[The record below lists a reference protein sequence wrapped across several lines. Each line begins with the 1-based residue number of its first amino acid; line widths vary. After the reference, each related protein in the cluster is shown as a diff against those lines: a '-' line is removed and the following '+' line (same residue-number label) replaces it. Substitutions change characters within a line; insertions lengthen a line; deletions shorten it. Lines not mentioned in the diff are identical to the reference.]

1 MTRGGSRSEWN
12 DFRLFSLSSARRQT
26 FTLSITANKT
36 VFWIENAPPWESCP
50 PFFGKR
56 HLWAGLPKLH
66 PPSLC
71 VFDELHEIGGLAIQ
85 NLTNL
90 IQCLHRQ
97 MFHRAGADRGDR
109 GRSDARSF
117 CEFFLRHVA
126 HSKHNLDL
134 ELNHKIPPFLRIQDT
149 TNIVLCQYGI
159 RKIFSFFVKEIT
171 ISVLTNYEF
180 RSNI

>member
-50 PFFGKR
+50 PFFGKGY
-56 HLWAGLPKLH
+56 LWAGLPELH

-85 NLTNL
+85 NFTNL
-90 IQCLHRQ
+90 IQCLNGQLLHRT
-97 MFHRAGADRGDR
+97 HTDCGNR
-109 GRSDARSF
+109 GRSDARPF
-117 CEFFLRHVA
+117 CEFFLCHIS
-126 HSKHNLDL
+126 HGEHDFELK
-134 ELNHKIPPFLRIQDT
+134 LNHKIPPFLRIQDT
-149 TNIVLCQYGI
+149 TNIVSCQYGI
-159 RKIFSFFVKEIT
+159 RKIFSLFVKEIT
-171 ISVLTNYEF
+171 LSVLTDYEF